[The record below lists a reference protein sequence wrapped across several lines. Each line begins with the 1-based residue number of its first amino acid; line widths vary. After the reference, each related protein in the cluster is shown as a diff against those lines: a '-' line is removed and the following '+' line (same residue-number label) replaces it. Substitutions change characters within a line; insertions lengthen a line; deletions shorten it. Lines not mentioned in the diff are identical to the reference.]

1 MRTILSVAGLTVVGM
16 MIGCG
21 QGGPEVSSVPE
32 TSEHHGGVLVPL
44 TDNEAYVELVNGDRK
59 KHGATYDTTIVAYLL
74 QPDLKTALAE
84 TPTSVQVKIGTP
96 KGSQSVALKAA
107 PDSTDPVGS
116 ARFMSEPGPFDLHQT
131 GGEVTVQVGGKTLS
145 GPFRGP
151 R

>member
-1 MRTILSVAGLTVVGM
+1 MRTILSVAGLMVVGA
-16 MIGCG
+16 ILGCG
-21 QGGPEVSSVPE
+21 QGSPVASAVPE

-44 TDNEAYVELVNGDRK
+44 TDKEAYVELVNGDRK
-59 KHGATYDTTIVAYLL
+59 KKGNTYDTTIVAYLL

-84 TPTSVQVKIGTP
+84 TPTSVQVKIGTA
-96 KGSQSVALKAA
+96 KGDQVVALKAA

-116 ARFMSEPGPFDLHQT
+116 SRFVSEPGPFDLHQT
-131 GGEVTVQVGGKTLS
+131 GGEVTVQVGGKSLS